1 MRPSLFDFRLQRA
14 QQTRRYSIEST
25 EPSGWLV
32 RFEENRSL
40 RRDDC
45 YHDWHRVER
54 ALALFRFEVTS
65 LRASGWEIAPND
77 LSR

>member
-1 MRPSLFDFRLQRA
+1 MFDLCLQSA
-14 QQTRRYSIEST
+14 QQTRRYSIVSA

-32 RFEENRSL
+32 RFEEDRNL
-40 RRDDC
+40 RRHDC

-54 ALALFRFEVTS
+54 ALAQFRVEVTS

-77 LSR
+77 ITQ